1 LITGGV
7 LNDAAVR
14 SLMAPLLSPTGFGRY
29 DAGVMRRSSSFPG
42 VLWTHVITLAGV
54 SNHSTALIGV
64 IEESLAITAEAE

>member
-1 LITGGV
+1 
-7 LNDAAVR
+7 
-14 SLMAPLLSPTGFGRY
+14 
-29 DAGVMRRSSSFPG
+29 